1 MKGKTVIMKLSTII
15 PIAILFDSSSMVAG
29 KSTFKE
35 KQRTNRDK
43 TIHYNPP
50 SSRKLKKTTKVVK
63 DHITYIETGATQTI
77 QGNASK
83 KSSNQTAKTPK
94 SMFSALVDL
103 EETAAQ
109 MENTNHNTMAPSTAK
124 HPKSNTDTVGTVTGA
139 AKSGK
144 AYYAGGDEGD
154 MPTSGKTQKSA
165 ASYDAADTVTGTPKS
180 GKAYY
185 AGADEGDIPTS
196 GKTQKSAANNDAG
209 YAVTG
214 PPKSGKAYYAGDMP
228 TSGKT
233 QKSAANNDAEDTVTG
248 PPKSGKAYYAGAD
261 KGDMPTAGKTQKSA
275 ANNDAEDAVTGPPKS
290 GKAYYAGADEG
301 DMPTSGKTQKSAANN
316 DAGDA
321 VTGPPKSGK
330 AYNATGAPKSGKAYY
345 PDGDEDDMPSTSK
358 SQKSSTDGTGKSAKA
373 FMYKKTKTVK
383 DYGSRTDAP
392 KFDYYYKT
400 AVPSLT
406 PSVSPVPSS
415 LNDTDPPSESTTAA
429 SSAPSITEIPSATP
443 SKSLAP
449 SLSSSPSKIPST
461 SPVPSLSSAPSEIP
475 SEGTSDDPEIE

>member
-15 PIAILFDSSSMVAG
+15 PIAILFDSSMVAG

-124 HPKSNTDTVGTVTGA
+124 HPKSNTDTVGTVIGA

-185 AGADEGDIPTS
+185 AGVDEGDIPTS

-248 PPKSGKAYYAGAD
+248 PPKSGKAYYTGAD
-261 KGDMPTAGKTQKSA
+261 K
-275 ANNDAEDAVTGPPKS
+275 
-290 GKAYYAGADEG
+290 G

-429 SSAPSITEIPSATP
+429 SSAPSITDIPSATP
-443 SKSLAP
+443 STSLAP